1 MEDTNQDI
9 SALKEYIQKLTKEV
23 ENLSKSVYVN
33 KVYTN
38 NDLMKLLGV
47 SGKLIKLYRDSRL
60 LPFHSVRDKYWY
72 TQKDIDTFMQ
82 RTAVQ

>member
-9 SALKEYIQKLTKEV
+9 SALKECISKLTKEV
-23 ENLSKSVYVN
+23 ENLSKCVYAN

-38 NDLMKLLGV
+38 NDLMQLLGI
-47 SGKLIKLYRDSRL
+47 SGKLIKLYRDNGL